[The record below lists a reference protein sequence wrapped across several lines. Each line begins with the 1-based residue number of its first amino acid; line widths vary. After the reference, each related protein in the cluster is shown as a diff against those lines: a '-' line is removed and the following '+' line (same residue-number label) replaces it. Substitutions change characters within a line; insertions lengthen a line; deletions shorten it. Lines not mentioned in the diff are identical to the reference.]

1 MRAANIFTHHHWKV
15 IRLSKHGLILS
26 VLQEDRYMALS
37 KLDSALGNK
46 SLPDTD
52 FSLVAAIGNTPL
64 VELGHLNPNPRVRLL
79 AKLEGNNPGG
89 SVKDRTAWWMIRHAE
104 KDRLLTDDKTIL
116 EPTSGNTG
124 IALAMIAAARGYK
137 IKLVMPACVSTERR
151 SVLEAYGA
159 ELVLSPADQ
168 ATDGAIRLAHNI
180 LAEEPDK
187 YFMPNQYENE
197 SNPRV
202 HYETTGPEIYCQT
215 GGAIDVFVAGMGTSG
230 TLMGVGRY
238 LRERKPDVQI
248 VGVEPRLGHKVQGL
262 KNMEEAIVPGI
273 YQEAE
278 LDRKIMIEDD
288 DAFEMS
294 RQLAA
299 REGVFAGMS
308 SGAAVAGA
316 CRVAEEMAAGVVV
329 VLIPDRG
336 DRYLSTAL
344 FRSVC
349 ARCRP

>member
-1 MRAANIFTHHHWKV
+1 
-15 IRLSKHGLILS
+15 
-26 VLQEDRYMALS
+26 MALS
-37 KLDSALGNK
+37 NNPINLSPPRRDD
-46 SLPDTD
+46 LPDHD
-52 FSLVAAIGNTPL
+52 FSLMAAIGNTPL
-64 VELGHLNPNPRVRLL
+64 VELKNLNPNPQVRLL

-89 SVKDRTAWWMIRHAE
+89 SVKDRTAWWMIRRAE
-104 KDRLLTDDKTIL
+104 REGLLTAAKTIL

-124 IALAMIAAARGYK
+124 IALAMIAAARGYP

-151 SVLEAYGA
+151 AVLEAYGA
-159 ELVLSPADQ
+159 ELVLSAAEE
-168 ATDGAIRLAHNI
+168 ATDGAIRLAHRI
-180 LAEEPDK
+180 LAEDPER
-187 YFMPNQYENE
+187 YFMPNQYENQA
-197 SNPRV
+197 NPQV
-202 HYETTGPEIYCQT
+202 HYETTGPEIYRQT
-215 GGAIDVFVAGMGTSG
+215 GGAIDLFVAGMGTSG

-238 LRERKPDVQI
+238 LREQKPSVQI
-248 VGVEPRLGHKVQGL
+248 IGIEPRLGHKVQGL
-262 KNMEEAIVPGI
+262 KNMAEAIVPGI
-273 YQEAE
+273 YQETS
-278 LDRKIMIEDD
+278 LDRKLTIDD
-288 DAFEMS
+288 DEAFEMS

-316 CRVAEEMAAGVVV
+316 CHMAEALTSGVIV